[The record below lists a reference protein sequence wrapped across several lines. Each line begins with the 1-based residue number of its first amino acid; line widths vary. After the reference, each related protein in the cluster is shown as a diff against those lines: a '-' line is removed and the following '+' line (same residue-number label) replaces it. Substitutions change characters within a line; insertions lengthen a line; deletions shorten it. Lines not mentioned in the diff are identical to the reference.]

1 MGVRESEL
9 EVDGEKG
16 GVRERAVAGGGDQAA
31 TTFMCLDDNTSSWSR
46 GCKAQ
51 SLIESGEN

>member
-1 MGVRESEL
+1 MSGGRWE
-9 EVDGEKG
+9 GG
-16 GVRERAVAGGGDQAA
+16 GAGVRERAVAGGDQAA
-31 TTFMCLDDNTSSWSR
+31 TTFMCLDDNMSSWSR